1 MARQIFFATFLNL
14 NRISFV
20 SDKQFHFLG
29 RLNNEMV
36 NHQELL
42 DLSRVDSMPGEQD
55 FVIFMQQNQE
65 SVYRLALYLLGNT
78 EEAKDAAQESFVKAW
93 KKFETFRSET
103 GRAWIMKITVN
114 LCLDWLR
121 RRKFR
126 NDFPESESEIQEDF
140 EYRLPDPN
148 PYPLEQCLSE
158 EMQVCC
164 YLAGSGGIGVPG
176 DRGRAEYTNKQGEI
190 EPFQRTAKT
199 QGDLTSLFRG
209 ERVMRCEKV
218 KESLEAYVEG
228 ELGKSEREEL
238 ETHISNC
245 ESCKREL
252 TLTQSIPRLIS
263 SLPKPPVP
271 EDIIPDT
278 LKRLREKSATKRR
291 WLRAIG
297 MISPRKWQFAVVG
310 SLLISVL
317 IFGISYQMTNRNSGI
332 TEAEVVSA
340 AQDIKLAL
348 GIVET
353 ATQDIQL
360 TVLAAGAE
368 AYDEARSKS
377 RDTIQTLSNVQV
389 EAYDTLRRN
398 LAFWNQL

>member
-1 MARQIFFATFLNL
+1 MARQIFFATFLDL
-14 NRISFV
+14 IRISVV

-148 PYPLEQCLSE
+148 PDPLEQCLSD
-158 EMQVCC
+158 EMQAKVTEAISKLPVT
-164 YLAGSGGIGVPG
+164 YRSVVILRDLEGLG
-176 DRGRAEYTNKQGEI
+176 YQEI
-190 EPFQRTAKT
+190 ADVLNTKISKVKS
-199 QGDLTSLFRG
+199 SLFRG
-209 ERVMRCEKV
+209 RRKL
-218 KESLEAYVEG
+218 KE
-228 ELGKSEREEL
+228 
-238 ETHISNC
+238 I
-245 ESCKREL
+245 
-252 TLTQSIPRLIS
+252 
-263 SLPKPPVP
+263 
-271 EDIIPDT
+271 
-278 LKRLREKSATKRR
+278 LRPFFE
-291 WLRAIG
+291 
-297 MISPRKWQFAVVG
+297 V
-310 SLLISVL
+310 SV
-317 IFGISYQMTNRNSGI
+317 
-332 TEAEVVSA
+332 
-340 AQDIKLAL
+340 
-348 GIVET
+348 
-353 ATQDIQL
+353 
-360 TVLAAGAE
+360 
-368 AYDEARSKS
+368 
-377 RDTIQTLSNVQV
+377 
-389 EAYDTLRRN
+389 
-398 LAFWNQL
+398 